1 MLQEYYTENYKNTII
16 KIGQDFRRSID
27 YIESR
32 KDFNFNNL
40 SYFGGSWGST
50 TSNYLL
56 AIDDRIKAAVLCVG
70 GLMMQKSKKEVEA
83 HYYIRRIKTPILHI
97 VGKEDGIFGFE
108 ESYKPWKELIGT
120 PKNKLKLISSR
131 GDRDLIG
138 SIKGKQNIEIIY
150 LHAREIIEQLAGK
163 SLDLGFSGL
172 DLLKESEINIQN
184 NIKVFKKYPYGQA
197 TLVVAI
203 PTDFIDI
210 FSMADLEEVAFEFKD
225 KKKKRLRV
233 ATKYPNL
240 TREFFYSKGV
250 TQFSIVKS
258 IGSTEI
264 APYTGSSEVITDIT
278 STGSTLAANNLRIIT
293 DGYIL
298 KSELCMMVA
307 KSSLQNKKL
316 QRLAKL
322 LSTKY

>member
-1 MLQEYYTENYKNTII
+1 MKDLI
-16 KIGQDFRRSID
+16 KIGIPSKGRL
-27 YIESR
+27 R
-32 KDFNFNNL
+32 KD
-40 SYFGGSWGST
+40 
-50 TSNYLL
+50 
-56 AIDDRIKAAVLCVG
+56 VLN
-70 GLMMQKSKKEVEA
+70 
-83 HYYIRRIKTPILHI
+83 
-97 VGKEDGIFGFE
+97 IF
-108 ESYKPWKELIGT
+108 K
-120 PKNKLKLISSR
+120 KNKLKLISSR

-150 LHAREIIEQLAGK
+150 LHAREIIQQIAGK